1 MRSFSLLLFIAPAA
15 VFGVN
20 ITFGRGNT
28 GLLCCDRGAPGPSKT
43 CTGLK
48 LNSYGCIDSPADDDF
63 GGCDG
68 ITNWPIGRDV
78 KAFEPGS
85 VVSHTQAET
94 FNIEVGFVGCA
105 K

>member
-1 MRSFSLLLFIAPAA
+1 MFSLNVILDEETTWQRRI
-15 VFGVN
+15 
-20 ITFGRGNT
+20 
-28 GLLCCDRGAPGPSKT
+28 K
-43 CTGLK
+43 K
-48 LNSYGCIDSPADDDF
+48 LNNSFQCIDSPADDDF